1 MGVSSCKTSK
11 DILRRQIKK
20 NKKNSSFV
28 KEKNIGPSYNPH
40 VLLEIINLQIEKC
53 LCKIKINKETGT
65 GFLCK
70 IPFPDSLNLLPVL
83 ITNNHVLK
91 EKDILQNKEIEFT
104 LNDDKKKIKIL
115 INESR
120 KTYTNEDF
128 DTTIIEILKDDNLD
142 FESFLEVNNPN
153 DILED
158 KNIYVIHYASGKGS
172 SFSFGLI
179 KSIEDYDIKHDCS
192 TGKGASGC
200 PIINKDNYKVV
211 GIHKG
216 FERKDKDKTYINLG
230 TIIYYPI
237 KDFYNKKK
245 KFEKYS

>member
-1 MGVSSCKTSK
+1 MGEISCNS
-11 DILRRQIKK
+11 I
-20 NKKNSSFV
+20 NSSKKKLSFA
-28 KEKNIGPSYNPH
+28 KEKNIGPSYNPRA
-40 VLLEIINLQIEKC
+40 LLNIINQQIEKC
-53 LCKIKINKETGT
+53 LCKLINNNKIYKEVGT

-83 ITNNHVLK
+83 ITNNHVLD
-91 EKDILQNKEIEFT
+91 EEDILPNKEIEFA

-142 FESFLEVNNPN
+142 FESFLEVNGPN

-158 KNIYVIHYASGKGS
+158 LNIYVIHYASGKES

-179 KSIEDYDIKHDCS
+179 KSIEHRRCWDRAYRSPHR
-192 TGKGASGC
+192 GYASC
-200 PIINKDNYKVV
+200 RQTRSRY
-211 GIHKG
+211 
-216 FERKDKDKTYINLG
+216 
-230 TIIYYPI
+230 
-237 KDFYNKKK
+237 
-245 KFEKYS
+245 